1 MAHHH
6 FDWKPAF
13 LAALRELPVIAHACK
28 AVGIER
34 STAYRAREADEAFAS
49 AWDDAV
55 EDGVDRAEQ
64 EAFRRAVVGFEE
76 PVVYQGQMTPRMAP
90 MVDEHGEPVID
101 ELTKTQRWGPVL
113 DANGQPVPLTVRK
126 HSDAL
131 LALYLKGR
139 RKAVYAE
146 RKELTGADGAALP
159 AAQVLIATGV
169 PSDNDFTDLA

>member
-6 FDWKPAF
+6 FDWKPTF

-34 STAYRAREADEAFAS
+34 STAYRAREADPAFAQ
-49 AWDDAV
+49 AWDEAM
-55 EDGVDRAEQ
+55 EEGIDRAEQ
-64 EAFRRAVVGFEE
+64 EAFRRAVVGYEE
-76 PVVYQGQMTPRMAP
+76 PVVHQGRLSYLYERY
-90 MVDEHGEPVID
+90 VDDDGKE
-101 ELTKTQRWGPVL
+101 QYRPVL

-131 LALYLKGR
+131 LALILKGR

-159 AAQVLIATGV
+159 ASQVVIATGV
-169 PSDNDFTDLA
+169 PSNDDFSDLA